1 MHTPLRVTATLLI
14 ALATA
19 EDAGAARLVVR
30 TYDLAGLAGE
40 EVAVAQAAASAILH
54 EAGLVLEWR
63 DCSPGCVD
71 EPGARHIVLRIARAP
86 RSAVAGSLGYAV
98 VDIEAESGALATVFA
113 DRIASA
119 AGRTRVG
126 MPLLLGRAIAHE
138 IGHLLLGTSR
148 HSASGLMRA
157 LWSDQELR
165 RDAAGDWI
173 LSPDVVAE
181 LVRREEA
188 RFQSLD

>member
-1 MHTPLRVTATLLI
+1 MHTPLRVAATLLI
-14 ALATA
+14 GLATA

-30 TYDLAGLAGE
+30 TFDLAGLAGE

-54 EAGLVLEWR
+54 EAGLALEWR
-63 DCSPGCVD
+63 DCSAGCVD
-71 EPGARHIVLRIARAP
+71 EPGARHIVLRIAPAP
-86 RSAVAGSLGYAV
+86 RSAVAGSLGYSV
-98 VDIEAESGALATVFA
+98 VDIEAESGTLATVFA

-119 AGRTRVG
+119 ALRTRVG

-148 HSASGLMRA
+148 HSANGLMRA

-165 RDAAGDWI
+165 RNAAGDWI

-188 RFQSLD
+188 HYPSLD